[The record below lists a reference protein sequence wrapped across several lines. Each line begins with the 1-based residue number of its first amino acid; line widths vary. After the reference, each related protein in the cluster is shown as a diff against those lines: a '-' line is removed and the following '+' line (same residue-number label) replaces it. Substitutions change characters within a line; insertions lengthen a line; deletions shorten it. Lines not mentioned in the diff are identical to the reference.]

1 MTKEE
6 YHSLFKEHY
15 SSMCNYAFAM
25 VKSHEDAEDIVQ
37 GVFVDF
43 WNKSDKESITAQ
55 FENYLIRSVKFKCID
70 FHRKEVVKRKYE
82 EVAIHEQSHF
92 DEEDNEENPAL
103 KDLISLSISQLPEKT
118 REVFKLSKLEGMSYK
133 EIAEQLKIS
142 PKTVENQMGRA
153 FKMLREKLKNYKDL
167 LILLFFIWME

>member
-6 YHSLFKEHY
+6 YHILFKTHY
-15 SSMCNYAFAM
+15 NSMCNYAFAI

-43 WNKSDKESITAQ
+43 WNKEDKDEISAQ

-70 FHRKEVVKRKYE
+70 FHRKQVVKRKYE
-82 EVAIHEQSHF
+82 AEAIHEQSHF
-92 DEEDNEENPAL
+92 DEEDNQENPAL
-103 KDLISLSISQLPEKT
+103 KDLINLSIGQLPEKT
-118 REVFKLSKLEGMSYK
+118 QEVFRLSKLEGMSYK
-133 EIAEQLKIS
+133 EIADQLGIS

-153 FKMLREKLKNYKDL
+153 FKMLREKLKDYKDL
-167 LILLFFIWME
+167 LILLFFLWME

>member
-15 SSMCNYAFAM
+15 NSMCNYAFAM
-25 VKSHEDAEDIVQ
+25 INNRDEAEDIVQ

-43 WNKSDKESITAQ
+43 WNKPDKETITAE
-55 FENYLIRSVKFKCID
+55 FENYLIRSIKFKCID

-82 EVAIHEQSHF
+82 EAAVHEQSQF

-103 KDLISLSISQLPEKT
+103 KDLINLSISQLPEKT
-118 REVFKLSKLEGMSYK
+118 QEVFRLSKLEGMSYK
-133 EIAEQLKIS
+133 EIADQLGIS

-167 LILLFFIWME
+167 LILLFFLWME